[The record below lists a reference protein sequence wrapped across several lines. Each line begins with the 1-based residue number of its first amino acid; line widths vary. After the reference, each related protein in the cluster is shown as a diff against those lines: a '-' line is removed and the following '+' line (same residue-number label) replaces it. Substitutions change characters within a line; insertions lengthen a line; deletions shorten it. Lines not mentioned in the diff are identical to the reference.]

1 MEQKTTLN
9 LDEILGLNLAKET
22 PEKYQEKS
30 EHLLS
35 NSKVK
40 NTPQDA
46 NPSFMQ
52 NPDIQAP
59 LDLEET
65 RLSLGL
71 SRRQMCL
78 LLKVDPSAWTR
89 WMKSKKGAP
98 LHIHQALGWYMQV
111 IRQNPDLHAP
121 LKLEKTFLQ
130 NKREQDLQIKALKRG
145 LQFLKDQ
152 AFSKKDAMEIL
163 AQKIQESFEN
173 ILIKFRNQM
182 EPQKTLEIESLKYE
196 NRKLSDK
203 LLDLEKI
210 LKELAGKKVA
220 KELLKKKVTKEAK
233 RAAPKKA
240 FKKKSIKKKVIKK
253 VSKTKNLAKKKR
265 VQRRPQKKSLA
276 KNSSSKGKKG
286 QGYKEIF

>member
-9 LDEILGLNLAKET
+9 LDEILGLNLAKENS
-22 PEKYQEKS
+22 EENQEKS
-30 EHLLS
+30 KHLIS

-40 NTPQDA
+40 STPQDA
-46 NPSFMQ
+46 NPSFRQ
-52 NPDIQAP
+52 NQNIQVP

-111 IRQNPDLHAP
+111 IRQNPDIHAP

-130 NKREQDLQIKALKRG
+130 NKKDQDLQIKALKRE
-145 LQFLKDQ
+145 LQFLKDKEF
-152 AFSKKDAMEIL
+152 AKKDAMEIL

-220 KELLKKKVTKEAK
+220 KELLKKKVTKKTK
-233 RAAPKKA
+233 RATPKKA
-240 FKKKSIKKKVIKK
+240 FQKKSVKKKVIKK
-253 VSKTKNLAKKKR
+253 VSKTKNLAKKKKSAKK
-265 VQRRPQKKSLA
+265 VTKKSHW
-276 KNSSSKGKKG
+276 
-286 QGYKEIF
+286 